1 MPSTPVRSAERTRSA
16 HEEKGNGGTWRM
28 KSLNTEAPV
37 IVKSYPTRDLAGG
50 LVDELRKN
58 GIAAAIVPSD
68 QIAGAWDVVV
78 PTSDALRAKE
88 TADGLPQG
96 Y

>member
-1 MPSTPVRSAERTRSA
+1 MKFLNAET
-16 HEEKGNGGTWRM
+16 
-28 KSLNTEAPV
+28 PV
-37 IVKSYPTRDLAGG
+37 IVSSYPTRDLADG
-50 LVDELRKN
+50 LVDELRKD

-68 QIAGAWDVVV
+68 QVDGAWDVVV

-88 TADGLPQG
+88 VADGLPQG